1 MSLYCSAKYTIAAIV
16 TEIIVTARLSG
27 NIRQIIAAKST
38 EMYELTSGR
47 AEIFTAKMSDD
58 GLTGVYLA
66 MAAAAMRQ
74 ITK

>member
-1 MSLYCSAKYTIAAIV
+1 M
-16 TEIIVTARLSG
+16 TEIIVTTRLSG

-58 GLTGVYLA
+58 GLTANLQNSTSQHGDSFRYQNTH
-66 MAAAAMRQ
+66 RG
-74 ITK
+74 T